1 MIPHV
6 SIILLVMIVSSS
18 CSERPNKGSS
28 PDSSKEQVNFQWH
41 EAQYSL
47 AEYKEMQPG
56 RPIIA
61 LFVHKWDVPIAIKV
75 LKDSNVMSRLQR
87 ENFLCLTYES
97 TNDQSL
103 GAQEMRRLE
112 HRSFPLIFASI
123 PHRGDFLHEPP
134 YSETA
139 VSEVVNKII
148 SEAEQAAPRNR

>member
-1 MIPHV
+1 
-6 SIILLVMIVSSS
+6 MIVLIS
-18 CSERPNKGSS
+18 CSERTNQGRS
-28 PDSSKEQVNFQWH
+28 PDPSAAQVNFKWY

-47 AEYKEMQPG
+47 AKYKEMQPG

-61 LFVHKWDVPIAIKV
+61 LFVHKWDVPTAFKV
-75 LKDSNVMSRLQR
+75 LRDSDVISRLQR

-134 YSETA
+134 YSEPA
-139 VSEVVNKII
+139 AREVVNKII
-148 SEAEQAAPRNR
+148 LEAEQGRTSDGG